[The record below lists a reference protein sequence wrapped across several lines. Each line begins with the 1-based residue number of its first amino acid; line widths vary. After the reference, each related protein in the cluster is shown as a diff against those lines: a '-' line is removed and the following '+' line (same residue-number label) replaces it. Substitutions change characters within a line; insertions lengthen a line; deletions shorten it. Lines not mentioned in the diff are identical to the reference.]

1 MGRMVRNLVG
11 VKEEEG
17 VDMKRYV
24 RLQRIRRALLMQAV
38 YGLSG

>member
-1 MGRMVRNLVG
+1 MGRMVRNLVS

-24 RLQRIRRALLMQAV
+24 RWSSEIM
-38 YGLSG
+38 LS

>member
-1 MGRMVRNLVG
+1 MGRMMRNVVG

-24 RLQRIRRALLMQAV
+24 SLC
-38 YGLSG
+38 GFSPGDC